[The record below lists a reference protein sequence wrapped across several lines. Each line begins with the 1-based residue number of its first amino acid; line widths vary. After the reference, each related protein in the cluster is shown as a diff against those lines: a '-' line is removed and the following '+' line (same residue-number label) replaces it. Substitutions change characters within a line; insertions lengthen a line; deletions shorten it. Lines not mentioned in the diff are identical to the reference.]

1 MHRCSTLTRMSAAQL
16 QHVRLCAAVVPPGSS
31 RLVPATAENEERNCA
46 VVADDVRRVP
56 AARSRLLAC
65 GRRGAVGPARGVEP
79 GDARQVMLV
88 PALLLAVE
96 SQLAATEDE
105 NLVADQ
111 RRRVASS
118 RLGRGAARARRLPR
132 QRVEPEQKEL
142 VCGEDVRSLV
152 HPPQIAAP
160 HGHGGAGAGG
170 RRGQQRRGVAVARPR
185 LRSAGGELPPACA
198 PHVVR
203 TRDAVPLERSART
216 VARPA
221 KYDEVAAGHAPRR
234 LEHLLDLERFSDA
247 SLERLEG
254 QARGEGGARPQRRG
268 ALARRRRGWRRGD
281 EDGSVA
287 EAAPARRRRLGAPRV
302 RRRERD

>member
-1 MHRCSTLTRMSAAQL
+1 MSAAQL

-79 GDARQVMLV
+79 REARQVVFV

-96 SQLAATEDE
+96 GQLAATEDE

-118 RLGRGAARARRLPR
+118 RLGREAARARRLPR

-142 VCGEDVRSLV
+142 VCGEDVRVLV

-170 RRGQQRRGVAVARPR
+170 SRRGQQRRGMAVARPR
-185 LRSAGGELPPACA
+185 LRTAGGELPPACA

-221 KYDEVAAGHAPRR
+221 EYDEVAASHAPRR
-234 LEHLLDLERFSDA
+234 LEHLLDFERFSGA
-247 SLERLEG
+247 SLERLDG
-254 QARGEGGARPQRRG
+254 PADGEGGRPQRRG
-268 ALARRRRGWRRGD
+268 APARRRRGWRRGD